1 MVAAWSPEWHH
12 TFAIIITDNT
22 MLLCAQESQG
32 DHADNN
38 VHCNT
43 LHDSTWQHTNN
54 SSLKISVRI
63 FLTPW
68 STSILFL
75 DKNVTSKIIC
85 LNIMR
90 VYFASGGFLS
100 DKIIFQ
106 KEKVLL
112 GQPSTSPELFSVRL
126 IGLDTKIHKNDLS
139 IYPEILQNS
148 HFKWFFFND
157 IISIKYDIPL
167 VELHGSTFKRI
178 QNGHLTM

>member
-1 MVAAWSPEWHH
+1 MALVKILVTKCICHLPWQPVWSQLGALNDVTHLPLLSQTIQCYFVHRSPKE
-12 TFAIIITDNT
+12 TMQIIMFTVTPYMIQHGNT
-22 MLLCAQESQG
+22 QRIP
-32 DHADNN
+32 
-38 VHCNT
+38 V
-43 LHDSTWQHTNN
+43 W
-54 SSLKISVRI
+54 KYVRI
-63 FLTPW
+63 FLTLW

-106 KEKVLL
+106 KEVLL

-126 IGLDTKIHKNDLS
+126 VGLDTKIHKNDLS

-148 HFKWFFFND
+148 HFKWFFF
-157 IISIKYDIPL
+157 L
-167 VELHGSTFKRI
+167 MT
-178 QNGHLTM
+178 